1 MVIAQLPEML
11 RAAAQGLQGAN
22 VTVLDGAEGLNSVV
36 ASLVAQGSAMLE
48 TIRAGL
54 RTTPP
59 GPGLTPLNGNRV
71 EGRPIV

>member
-54 RTTPP
+54 RTTP
-59 GPGLTPLNGNRV
+59 LNGNRV